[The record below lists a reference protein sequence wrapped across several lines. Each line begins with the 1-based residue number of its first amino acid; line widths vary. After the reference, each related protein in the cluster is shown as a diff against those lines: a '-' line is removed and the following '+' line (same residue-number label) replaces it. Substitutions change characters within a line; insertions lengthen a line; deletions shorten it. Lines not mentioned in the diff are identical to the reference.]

1 MSNIPFYRVSKNHE
15 FPNTMTVSGVHI
27 NMAFTNLSDAL
38 TGNNTKLSLYW
49 LSELVGSGLI
59 EELWTFV
66 FDFYAMYV
74 HYYYPNMIV
83 YIHEKYTEYLSLKR
97 VNEYREI
104 RNNLNIREYFYRII
118 YIYSTLSK
126 RHILGFCKN
135 QSLFTKFR
143 IAPTYTHLLSTPNEP
158 KQDISEKQ
166 AQEMMSFINSKSHS
180 SIDNALSQLKRSVTK
195 RSQPSQSSKD
205 KEYIKHQIYTWL
217 SFLLEKGTERFGLYQ
232 YSSYV
237 HLKHCRDR
245 NKYSYFI
252 WILWN
257 TLLEGSSKSATKHE
271 IQLLYSTYLKY
282 KNDQS
287 IPAYYLIVAACV
299 LFVEGSEPKNIYIDN
314 HKYTKHKKY
323 FYTCFGFIQEA
334 LSNKSKRRD
343 A

>member
-1 MSNIPFYRVSKNHE
+1 MPFYRITKNHQS
-15 FPNTMTVSGVHI
+15 PNRMTVSGVYI
-27 NMAFTNLSDAL
+27 KIAFTNLSDAL
-38 TGNNTKLSLYW
+38 TENNTKLSLYW
-49 LSELVGSGLI
+49 LSELLGSGLI

-83 YIHEKYTEYLSLKR
+83 YILEKHKDYLHMKR
-97 VNEYREI
+97 VNEYSEI

-118 YIYSTLSK
+118 YIYSTLNK
-126 RHILGFCKN
+126 RHLLGFCNN
-135 QSLFTKFR
+135 QSLFQSFR
-143 IAPTYTHLLSTPNEP
+143 TTPSYKHLLKGSDEPN
-158 KQDISEKQ
+158 KDMSEEQ
-166 AQEMMSFINSKSHS
+166 AREMMSFINSKSHS
-180 SIDNALSQLKRSVTK
+180 QIENALAKFKHNLNILHQHPKNKDHTK
-195 RSQPSQSSKD
+195 
-205 KEYIKHQIYTWL
+205 HVIYTWL

-237 HLKHCRDR
+237 HLKHCQDR

-252 WILWN
+252 WIIWN
-257 TLLEGSSKSATKHE
+257 ALLEQSAKSKMKYE
-271 IQLLYSTYLKY
+271 IQSLYSIYVKY

-287 IPAYYLIVAACV
+287 IPAYYLIIAACV

-314 HKYTKHKKY
+314 HKYIKNKTY

-334 LSNKSKRRD
+334 LSNNTKRRD